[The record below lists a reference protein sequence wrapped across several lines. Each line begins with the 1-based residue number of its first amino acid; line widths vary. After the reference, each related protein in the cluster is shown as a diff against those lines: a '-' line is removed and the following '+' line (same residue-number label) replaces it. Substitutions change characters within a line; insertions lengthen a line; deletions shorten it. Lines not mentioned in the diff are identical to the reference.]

1 MPRKTFKENT
11 AHLDRFFSDNEPEP
25 ETAIDQ
31 TQNTPVTDE
40 TYEKQ
45 QTYYTHRTQETYSTQ
60 ETQQA
65 QKAYYR
71 INLKLRPEFRQ
82 YLDDES
88 WKARKSITEYLNDLI
103 AADMAA
109 KQREPGF

>member
-1 MPRKTFKENT
+1 MPKKTFKGNA
-11 AHLDRFFSDNEPEP
+11 AHLDRFFTDNEEQGTANNQIPEP
-25 ETAIDQ
+25 YN
-31 TQNTPVTDE
+31 TQNTSNT
-40 TYEKQ
+40 Q
-45 QTYYTHRTQETYSTQ
+45 YTPNTQGTSGTQ
-60 ETQQA
+60 KT
-65 QKAYYR
+65 YYR

-109 KQREPGF
+109 KQVGTEV